1 MTMEM
6 REKDAQNTPTLGKWM
21 IDGSPSIWQ
30 VKHYEKEAVCE
41 ENNAECSME
50 HIELSCFIYFQVQ
63 KSNKQLYRCKVLILH
78 KLKKII
84 PTAEILD
91 YYRGLKIVPI

>member
-1 MTMEM
+1 MTVEM
-6 REKDAQNTPTLGKWM
+6 REKMLRTPTLGKWM
-21 IDGSPSIWQ
+21 IDGSPSIQQ
-30 VKHYEKEAVCE
+30 VKHYEKAVCE